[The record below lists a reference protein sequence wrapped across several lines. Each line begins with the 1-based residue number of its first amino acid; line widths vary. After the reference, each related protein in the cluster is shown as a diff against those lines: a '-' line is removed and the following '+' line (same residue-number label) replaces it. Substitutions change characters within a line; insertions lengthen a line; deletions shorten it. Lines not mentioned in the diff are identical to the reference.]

1 MPDRGEMGMR
11 AQNALAMRVPTNH
24 ATENEGLMR
33 DPLTEWRYGFVS
45 YGGLILIFVGVAA
58 GCADDLATDARRLLR
73 SMSSAA
79 MADPRY
85 PRLSFEKLYTC
96 SLVTYRYLTFSR

>member
-33 DPLTEWRYGFVS
+33 DPLTEWRYRFVS

-58 GCADDLATDARRLLR
+58 GCADDFSHGCTQ
-73 SMSSAA
+73 
-79 MADPRY
+79 
-85 PRLSFEKLYTC
+85 
-96 SLVTYRYLTFSR
+96 VTQIHVIRGYG

>member
-1 MPDRGEMGMR
+1 
-11 AQNALAMRVPTNH
+11 MRVPTNH

-33 DPLTEWRYGFVS
+33 DLLTEWRYRFVS

-58 GCADDLATDARRLLR
+58 MARMILATDERRSLR
-73 SMSSAA
+73 PMSSAA

-96 SLVTYRYLTFSR
+96 SLVTYRYLTFSS